1 MKDQG
6 VLIVGGGLAAQ
17 RCAETLRR
25 RGYDGPVRIVCAEP
39 EPPYDRPP
47 LSKELLA
54 GTVEEESVAYR
65 PAWWYEEKQ
74 VELLLGAR
82 AEALD
87 PAARTVAARLRR
99 RARATR
105 SC

>member
-1 MKDQG
+1 M
-6 VLIVGGGLAAQ
+6 
-17 RCAETLRR
+17 
-25 RGYDGPVRIVCAEP
+25 RIVCAEP

-54 GTVEEESVAYR
+54 GAIEEESVAYR

-82 AEALD
+82 ADALD
-87 PAARTVAARLRR
+87 AERPHRDARLRR
-99 RARATR
+99 RAAATR